1 MKERTRIAQERF
13 RIAKK
18 QAEDKQFW
26 IDMSCIVVG
35 MLISLGIIF
44 WVIRFFIS

>member
-18 QAEDKQFW
+18 QAEDKRFW
-26 IDMSCIVVG
+26 IDMSCIIAGV
-35 MLISLGIIF
+35 LISVGIIF
-44 WVIRFFIS
+44 WVISFFTN